1 MNLPPT
7 DYVLIT
13 LCLVALGLAA
23 WNIQLRRRIQA
34 QTQCLAQTFAAEGD
48 RRFRDLF
55 EAAPVALTF
64 LRGDRIEIVNE
75 RFLDLFG
82 FTRGNLINTDDWCHQ
97 AFPDPANR
105 RRFQETW
112 NAAIAEAAGHQGVV
126 TAHEYRVTSGNG
138 QERVLLIGGRLRKD
152 GLLVTFVDL
161 TEDRRFQE
169 QLRHSEERLTL
180 AMEASTD
187 GLWDWTIPTNEGYCS
202 PPYFTMLGFQPDD
215 FPPTAI
221 ALWFGLLH
229 PDDRDATLEQARHL
243 LADPGHYELEFRL
256 RTRDGGYKWI
266 LSRGKV
272 VTRDADGNPVRAV
285 GTHTDLTARKQLELA
300 LRAANAEQEAILET
314 ATSGIALIKD
324 GILQR
329 CNHKLH
335 EMFGWLPGQMA
346 GKPTTIWYPDED
358 ANIATGDPVYAA
370 IWRGEAHRREQE
382 LRRRDGSRFWA
393 RLTGK
398 AVDSQDP
405 VKGTVWIID
414 DITAERAAFEEMRR
428 GRDLAEEA
436 TRTKSDFLANM
447 SHEIRT
453 PMNAILGI

>member
-1 MNLPPT
+1 M
-7 DYVLIT
+7 I
-13 LCLVALGLAA
+13 
-23 WNIQLRRRIQA
+23 
-34 QTQCLAQTFAAEGD
+34 
-48 RRFRDLF
+48 
-55 EAAPVALTF
+55 
-64 LRGDRIEIVNE
+64 
-75 RFLDLFG
+75 
-82 FTRGNLINTDDWCHQ
+82 
-97 AFPDPANR
+97 
-105 RRFQETW
+105 
-112 NAAIAEAAGHQGVV
+112 
-126 TAHEYRVTSGNG
+126 TAHEYRVTCGNG
-138 QERVLLIGGRLRKD
+138 QERVLLIGGRLRED
-152 GLLVTFVDL
+152 GLLVTLVDL
-161 TEDRRFQE
+161 TEDRRLQE

-180 AMEASTD
+180 AMEATTD
-187 GLWDWTIPTNEGYCS
+187 GLWDWNILTNEGYCS

-229 PDDRDATLEQARHL
+229 PDDRDTTLEQARRL
-243 LADPGHYELEFRL
+243 LANPGHYELEFRL

-272 VTRDADGNPVRAV
+272 VARDADGNPVRAV
-285 GTHTDLTARKQLELA
+285 GIHTDLTARKQLELA

-414 DITAERAAFEEMRR
+414 DSTAERAAVEEMRR
-428 GRDLAEEA
+428 GRDLARGVPPDGCA
-436 TRTKSDFLANM
+436 DAGRGRAQCPGVAAAAKAARLAARRTARAGLA
-447 SHEIRT
+447 
-453 PMNAILGI
+453 